1 VYWRILQKSYW
12 ETQAGKLQQIAM
24 TTTTPIPVIGGYRL
38 DKFTSA
44 SFGKTKASWEAQL
57 AANKGAVFKSEYLMI
72 LNYCSNCLDYAGNNG
87 NSYTYGIFKGNNDEA
102 DALIELVYQKD
113 GRKWLKLLN
122 LHLCPTVDVSFQT
135 QDIDISQVSAI
146 FGAALAGTV
155 YLTSTD
161 HPTKVTKLY
170 GRSGTLLSF
179 LKGIGAYI
187 QANVPAISVSVEG
200 RWLVI
205 RS

>member
-1 VYWRILQKSYW
+1 
-12 ETQAGKLQQIAM
+12 M

-38 DKFTSA
+38 DKFTSV

-57 AANKGAVFKSEYLMI
+57 AANKEAVFSSEYLMI
-72 LNYCSNCLDYAGNNG
+72 LDYCSKCLDYAGNNG
-87 NSYTYGIFKGNNDEA
+87 NSYTYGIFKDNNDEA
-102 DALIELVYQKD
+102 DALIEIVYQKE

-122 LHLCPTVDVSFQT
+122 LHLCPAVDVSFQT
-135 QDIDISQVSAI
+135 QNVNIAQISAI
-146 FGAALAGTV
+146 FSAALAGTV

-161 HPTKVTKLY
+161 HPTNVTKLY

-187 QANVPAISVSVEG
+187 QANVPTISVSVEG
-200 RWLVI
+200 RWLVMKGN
-205 RS
+205 